1 MKSKEKNK
9 FRDVP
14 IFNNIKEVIY
24 NSVKLYRDNI
34 AFVTKIK
41 KENKSVEYINHTYQN
56 FLDDINSFGTA
67 LYALGLKEK
76 ELQLL
81 AEIDMNGRLLILVI
95 YLEELFLFLLIK
107 NYN

>member
-41 KENKSVEYINHTYQN
+41 KRKQNCRIYKSYISK
-56 FLDDINSFGTA
+56 FFG
-67 LYALGLKEK
+67 
-76 ELQLL
+76 
-81 AEIDMNGRLLILVI
+81 
-95 YLEELFLFLLIK
+95 
-107 NYN
+107 

>member
-41 KENKSVEYINHTYQN
+41 KENRFRQKPS
-56 FLDDINSFGTA
+56 S
-67 LYALGLKEK
+67 
-76 ELQLL
+76 
-81 AEIDMNGRLLILVI
+81 
-95 YLEELFLFLLIK
+95 
-107 NYN
+107 

>member
-56 FLDDINSFGTA
+56 
-67 LYALGLKEK
+67 
-76 ELQLL
+76 LQLL